1 MHGHACVH
9 ALTHSHPVHLLESQA
24 CAARAASLPASGHP
38 TLLEG
43 AIDSWFKFFDAHS
56 TENPLQF
63 GFCTHS
69 SSDTVTAR
77 RPGCDPPA
85 GTEPGTQSRPLPG
98 PSCPSAFGTRP
109 PRGPSFPSPP
119 QVPAR
124 HLQHRPG
131 VAPATWPSCRLT
143 PGCWGE
149 NSTGSDATEQEPQT
163 GVKNQEEI
171 QCHGEQTERERI
183 LWCVCSECQL
193 RPSSERSMVARSL
206 FILTVMQLSYRSTM
220 RHLTLKITIFK
231 SKIQK
236 APPLSNRV

>member
-1 MHGHACVH
+1 MRLELPVS
-9 ALTHSHPVHLLESQA
+9 LLPVTPHSSKEPSTPGSSSSTPTQQRIPCSLGSAPTAPQTP
-24 CAARAASLPASGHP
+24 SLPVVLA
-38 TLLEG
+38 
-43 AIDSWFKFFDAHS
+43 A
-56 TENPLQF
+56 
-63 GFCTHS
+63 TH
-69 SSDTVTAR
+69 
-77 RPGCDPPA
+77 RPGQNLERSLGPSPAPPA
-85 GTEPGTQSRPLPG
+85 PVRG
-98 PSCPSAFGTRP
+98 PSAFGTRP

-163 GVKNQEEI
+163 GVKSQEEI
-171 QCHGEQTERERI
+171 QCHGEQTKRARI